1 MNETAN
7 EMNEWENEHMRHKMT
22 KRRRNKKKKRKKSK
36 SDMIEWEID
45 ETYTECE
52 NERRMSGHMNKEMK
66 GSFIY
71 RNENRNYTSL
81 DRGCSGFYPTTWN
94 FDSSNPFYFSGSNI

>member
-1 MNETAN
+1 
-7 EMNEWENEHMRHKMT
+7 
-22 KRRRNKKKKRKKSK
+22 
-36 SDMIEWEID
+36 MIEWEID

-71 RNENRNYTSL
+71 RNGTYTSL

-94 FDSSNPFYFSGSNI
+94 FDSSNPFFRVKYLKDHQTHSIESFVAFK